1 MLLLR
6 SGSWRRAAAG
16 GGGCLCRCLRLY
28 LGRLLVHCRLGCA
41 PGSASLALLCPG
53 GSTGRWRRHMHCRRG
68 GDGSRLGPRHSLS
81 RQHSVCA
88 CGLQPSN
95 LLPYK
100 LSSVRRMLRSRL
112 VCPPHCPG
120 APAASRSIRSH
131 RHLIRAKVRGP
142 GDLISSITLCLSEN
156 PALRSLQG
164 TGRDRAAYRCACAPF
179 RVRPRGRLCGQTA
192 GGVPPAPP
200 GLVWSVV
207 AQQRL
212 QERPAENPPARH
224 AAEPAGMAGRLC

>member
-1 MLLLR
+1 ME
-6 SGSWRRAAAG
+6 AG
-16 GGGCLCRCLRLY
+16 WGHDTAY
-28 LGRLLVHCRLGCA
+28 H
-41 PGSASLALLCPG
+41 AS
-53 GSTGRWRRHMHCRRG
+53 T
-68 GDGSRLGPRHSLS
+68 
-81 RQHSVCA
+81 VCA
-88 CGLQPSN
+88 LVGSNQATSFLTNCPACGECCALAWSAH
-95 LLPYK
+95 LL
-100 LSSVRRMLRSRL
+100 
-112 VCPPHCPG
+112 CPG